1 MDDES
6 RFLLDLN
13 GYLLLRGALGPREL
27 AACRAS
33 VDRLVEMC
41 AAVADGSAPPDAV
54 PEGFG
59 NGAQPGKPGSHGYAN
74 GYAWEKP
81 LEQLV
86 FHRRLW
92 PIVREP
98 PPCCLSLPTP
108 LPRAGRPLPLCL
120 SPPHFPRPTGGRR
133 SLLLLSTQVLELTE
147 GKPALHLGTMI
158 VNDSA
163 LGHDDGGIFHCVRSN
178 GLPPRLPVV

>member
-13 GYLLLRGALGPREL
+13 GYLHLRGALGAREL

-33 VDRLVEMC
+33 VDRLVDLC

-98 PPCCLSLPTP
+98 PPCCLAVPTP
-108 LPRAGRPLPLCL
+108 LPPADRRAPLTAAAVHPGARADGGQAGAAPRHDDRQRQRPWPRRRRDLPLRE
-120 SPPHFPRPTGGRR
+120 H
-133 SLLLLSTQVLELTE
+133 
-147 GKPALHLGTMI
+147 
-158 VNDSA
+158 
-163 LGHDDGGIFHCVRSN
+163 SN